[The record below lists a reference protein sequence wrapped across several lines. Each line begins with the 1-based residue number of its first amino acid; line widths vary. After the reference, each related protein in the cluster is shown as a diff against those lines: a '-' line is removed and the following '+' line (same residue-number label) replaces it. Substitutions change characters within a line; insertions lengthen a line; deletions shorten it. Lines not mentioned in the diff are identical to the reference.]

1 MKNIHNKLEK
11 AVAFISTKLEC
22 LQSIPPVLAD
32 RTLKISALSF
42 LILFFGCYMGKQM
55 ETPHFLIC
63 SIAISIYGFTQ
74 AIRLLR
80 LAEKKD
86 YETIIGTIYE
96 MKGRHLP
103 GRTYR
108 VSIRLEDG
116 KVTQLLMDK
125 RHKFQA
131 GKKYR
136 FYFNKKQDVLT
147 GIKNVDAM
155 LNVESFY
162 GFEEME

>member
-1 MKNIHNKLEK
+1 MKNSHNKLEK
-11 AVAFISTKLEC
+11 AVALISEKLESF
-22 LQSIPPVLAD
+22 QRIPPVLAD

-42 LILFFGCYMGKQM
+42 LMLFIGCYMGTQM

-63 SIAISIYGFTQ
+63 SIAISVYGFFQ

-80 LAEKKD
+80 TAEKKD
-86 YETIIGTIYE
+86 YETVIGTIYE
-96 MKGRHLP
+96 IKGRHLP

-116 KVTQLLMDK
+116 KITQLLMDK
-125 RHKFQA
+125 RHKLQA

-155 LNVESFY
+155 LNIESFY
-162 GFEEME
+162 GYEEIE